1 MEAISVIKFAVENYK
16 EIGGGAT
23 AFVLAILFG
32 YNKYV
37 NKQIEGIYGKI
48 KDEQQHDR
56 EQFKRIKTEL
66 KQTIKS
72 VHDIEVQVAYKRTKL
87 DKFEQELNKMIAGLE
102 AQEKQIIDNAHKLE
116 LTERTID
123 TMKNIL
129 EDIIGDVKEFQSRS
143 NNMEMSLAKLL
154 GALSRNFD

>member
-1 MEAISVIKFAVENYK
+1 MEAIAIIKYAVENYK

-23 AFVLAILFG
+23 AFILALFFA
-32 YNKYV
+32 YNKYI
-37 NKQIEGIYGKI
+37 NKQIASIYDKI
-48 KDEQQHDR
+48 KHEQQHDR
-56 EQFKRIKTEL
+56 EQFRKIKSEL
-66 KQTIKS
+66 KRALS
-72 VHDIEVQVAYKRTKL
+72 DMHNIEVQVAYKRTKL
-87 DKFEQELNKMIAGLE
+87 DKFEQELNKMILGLE

>member
-1 MEAISVIKFAVENYK
+1 MEAISIIKFAIENYK

-23 AFVLAILFG
+23 AFVLAVLFA
-32 YNKYV
+32 YNKFI
-37 NKQIEGIYGKI
+37 NKQIIGIYDKI
-48 KDEQQHDR
+48 KEEQNHDR
-56 EQFKRIKTEL
+56 EQFRKIKIEL
-66 KQTIKS
+66 KRAISS

-87 DKFEQELNKMIAGLE
+87 DKFEQELNKMILGLE

-123 TMKNIL
+123 TMKHIL